1 MRPRVINRLLPLL
14 FVSFSFSVTAIAQN
28 GQIDGELIGPDGQPL
43 RGAAIVM
50 DQQRDGTA
58 HYELETDQRGDF
70 THVSVIPSFYQI
82 IVQMDGQTLATAT
95 ATTSQ
100 GSNDMRINLQTGEI
114 EYYEYSRVLGT
125 VERVVRPL
133 SVAGGGGGAGPF
145 VSLDRSRDNGD
156 DGVASGDAE
165 MRAAF
170 EAGLAAMQTENYEE
184 AIRQFTAAA
193 VLTDTQ
199 HVVHAN
205 LARAYEMNDQHA
217 EAAASYE
224 EAQRMVTAQEIGP
237 EQTNYYGSLTLAY
250 AMAGD
255 VEKAMEYADT
265 AAAIDPSRAAQS
277 FYDIG
282 AVLTNRRNNAGA
294 VEAFRRAVEADP
306 AMADAHF
313 QIAIAL
319 IADQSTIPEAI
330 PSLER
335 YLEIAPNGPNAE
347 AAQGL
352 LDFARQQGGP

>member
-1 MRPRVINRLLPLL
+1 
-14 FVSFSFSVTAIAQN
+14 
-28 GQIDGELIGPDGQPL
+28 
-43 RGAAIVM
+43 M
-50 DQQRDGTA
+50 DAG
-58 HYELETDQRGDF
+58 
-70 THVSVIPSFYQI
+70 
-82 IVQMDGQTLATAT
+82 
-95 ATTSQ
+95 
-100 GSNDMRINLQTGEI
+100 NL
-114 EYYEYSRVLGT
+114 
-125 VERVVRPL
+125 
-133 SVAGGGGGAGPF
+133 
-145 VSLDRSRDNGD
+145 
-156 DGVASGDAE
+156 
-165 MRAAF
+165 
-170 EAGLAAMQTENYEE
+170 EE
-184 AIRQFTAAA
+184 AIRQFNAAA
-193 VLTDTQ
+193 ALTDTQ

-282 AVLTNRRNNAGA
+282 AVLTNRGNNEGA
-294 VEAFRRAVEADP
+294 VESFRRAVEADP
-306 AMADAHF
+306 GMADAHF

-335 YLEIAPNGPNAE
+335 YLEIAPDGPNAE